1 MVQAVYPYML
11 KARQAGKS
19 LMSILVDLLTL
30 LSCSLDCSVVNIASI
45 SAHRA
50 QPDRWTYAS
59 SKGAIVMLT
68 KSMVGL
74 DFFQLIKTS
83 FSGSRSE

>member
-74 DFFQLIKTS
+74 EFFSID
-83 FSGSRSE
+83 